1 MTALEQRDRSHE
13 VTHRRVPAITRPLI
27 GRRGWL
33 MRRLLLVADVVGL
46 SLAFASAEL
55 LFGNRGVNPVSLG
68 REIVFFVVS
77 LPVFVLGAKLFGLY
91 DRDEERAAHST
102 PDDLVR
108 VFLLITVGVFIV
120 EHAVDLTATASPDL
134 VKLSVFWAA
143 AIVCVTAARIVAR
156 TLARSTSSY
165 VQNSIIVGAGEIGQ
179 LIARKLLRHQEYGV
193 KLVGFV
199 DAHPKEQHP
208 EVERVEILGGFDKL
222 EEVVDRLDVERVIF
236 AYSNDRQTDLLEL
249 IRRLRDRG
257 VQVDV
262 VPRFFEVIG
271 PNVDVHAV
279 EGIPLIGL
287 PPVRL
292 PRSSRTIKRALD
304 VVVASACL
312 VLTVPALAFIAFLIK
327 RDSPG
332 PVFFRQTRLGKDMRP
347 FTLLKFRTMKAETDD
362 SVHREFIAATMES
375 GAVAATTGL
384 YKLERGDAIT
394 SIGRVLR
401 RTSLDELPQLFNVL
415 RGQMSLVGPRPCI
428 PYETERFRP
437 HHFDRFLVPAGL
449 TGLWQTSARAHS
461 TFGEALD
468 MDVLYAHSWSLSLD
482 LLLLARTP
490 LQLLRPGA
498 TA

>member
-1 MTALEQRDRSHE
+1 MTALEQHDRSGE
-13 VTHRRVPAITRPLI
+13 FSRRRVHAISPPLT

-33 MRRLLLVADVVGL
+33 MRRLLVVADVAGL
-46 SLAFASAEL
+46 CVAFVTVEL
-55 LFGNRGVNPVSLG
+55 LFGNRGTNPVSLT
-68 REIVFFVVS
+68 REIALFVVS

-91 DRDEERAAHST
+91 DRDEARAAHST

-108 VFLLITVGVFIV
+108 VFLLMTVAVFIV
-120 EHAVDLTATASPDL
+120 EHAVDLSAAASPDL
-134 VKLSVFWAA
+134 VKLSVFWAV
-143 AIVCVTAARIVAR
+143 AIVGVTAARIAAR

-193 KLVGFV
+193 KLVAFV

-208 EVERVEILGGFDKL
+208 EVEHVEILGGIDTL
-222 EEVVDRLDVERVIF
+222 EETVDRLDVERVIF
-236 AYSNDRQTDLLEL
+236 ADSDDRQTDLPEL

-262 VPRFFEVIG
+262 VPRLFEVIG

-292 PRSSRTIKRALD
+292 PRSSRAIKRALD
-304 VVVASACL
+304 VMVASACL
-312 VLTVPALAFIAFLIK
+312 FLTAPALALIAFLIK
-327 RDSPG
+327 RDSRG
-332 PVFFRQTRLGKDMRP
+332 PIFFRQTRLGKDMRP
-347 FTLLKFRTMKAETDD
+347 FTLLKFRTMNTETDD
-362 SVHREFIAATMES
+362 CVHREFIAATMER

-394 SIGRVLR
+394 PIGRVLR
-401 RTSLDELPQLFNVL
+401 GTSLDELPQLFNVL

-449 TGLWQTSARAHS
+449 TGLWQTSARAQS

-468 MDVLYAHSWSLSLD
+468 MDVLYAQSWSLSLD

-490 LQLLRPGA
+490 LQLLRSGA

>member
-1 MTALEQRDRSHE
+1 
-13 VTHRRVPAITRPLI
+13 
-27 GRRGWL
+27 

-68 REIVFFVVS
+68 REVAFFVLS

-108 VFLLITVGVFIV
+108 VFLLMTVGVFIV
-120 EHAVDLTATASPDL
+120 ERAADLTAAASPDL
-134 VKLSVFWAA
+134 VKLTVFWAV
-143 AIVCVTAARIVAR
+143 AIVGVTAARIAAR

-165 VQNSIIVGAGEIGQ
+165 VQNTIIVGAGEIGQ

-199 DAHPKEQHP
+199 DAHPKERHP
-208 EVERVEILGGFDKL
+208 EVEKVEILGGIDTL
-222 EEVVDRLDVERVIF
+222 EEIVDRLDVERVIF
-236 AYSNDRQTDLLEL
+236 AYSNDPQTDFLEA
-249 IRRLRDRG
+249 IRRLRDGG

-262 VPRFFEVIG
+262 VPRLFEVIG

-279 EGIPLIGL
+279 EGISLIGL
-287 PPVRL
+287 SPVRL
-292 PRSSRTIKRALD
+292 PRSSRAIKRVLD

-312 VLTVPALAFIAFLIK
+312 VLTIPTVAFIAFLIK
-327 RDSPG
+327 RDSRG
-332 PVFFRQTRLGKDMRP
+332 PVFFRQTRLGKDMQP
-347 FTLLKFRTMKAETDD
+347 FTLLKFRTMKTGTDD
-362 SVHREFIAATMES
+362 SVHREFIASTMER
-375 GAVAATTGL
+375 GAVAAPTGL
-384 YKLERGDAIT
+384 YKLDRDDAIT
-394 SIGRVLR
+394 TIGRVLR
-401 RTSLDELPQLFNVL
+401 RTSLDELPQLINVL
-415 RGQMSLVGPRPCI
+415 RGEMSLVGPRPCI

-449 TGLWQTSARAHS
+449 TGLWQTSARAQS

-468 MDVLYAHSWSLSLD
+468 MDVLYAQSWSLSLD

-490 LQLLRPGA
+490 LQLLRSGA